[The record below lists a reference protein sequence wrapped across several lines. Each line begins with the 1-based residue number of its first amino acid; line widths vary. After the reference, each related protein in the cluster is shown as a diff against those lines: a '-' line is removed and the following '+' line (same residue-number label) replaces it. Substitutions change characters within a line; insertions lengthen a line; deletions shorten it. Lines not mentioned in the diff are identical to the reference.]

1 MRPVHSKLTI
11 ILIFLAVLTGCA
23 DPGYRPSGQA
33 NRAVD
38 ALRDVEYAG
47 QYMINDF
54 NPCRK
59 PQSSKSSNYS
69 AQVELD
75 RYGNIVPRARV
86 RTSGAC

>member
-1 MRPVHSKLTI
+1 MKRSHKTMSLVTGCLM
-11 ILIFLAVLTGCA
+11 LAGCA
-23 DPGYRPSGQA
+23 DPGYRPSPQA
-33 NRAVD
+33 YDAVD
-38 ALRDVEYAG
+38 KFRDAEYVG
-47 QYMINDF
+47 DYLINGF